1 MSDIIRDP
9 QAIEARSFEIIDAE
23 VGVHTFSE
31 DEWPIVRR
39 IVHTSAD
46 YDFVMNTLITDGAVI
61 SGIKAISEGCQIY
74 CDTNMVLSGVNKSRL
89 AEFGCS
95 ISCHVADPDVAA
107 QAKAEGVT
115 RSIVALRK
123 GVASGAKIFLIGNAP
138 TALYELLQLCADG
151 KVDPALVVGVPVGFV
166 GAAESKEELVAS
178 GLPQITCRGRK
189 GGSTIA
195 AAICNALV
203 LLAKARG

>member
-1 MSDIIRDP
+1 MIRDP
-9 QAIEARSFEIIDAE
+9 QLIEARSFEIIDAE
-23 VGVHTFSE
+23 VGEHRFSAE
-31 DEWPIVRR
+31 EWPIVRR

-46 YDFVMNTLITDGAVI
+46 YDFVMNTLISPGAVASALQAI
-61 SGIKAISEGCQIY
+61 RSGCGIY
-74 CDTNMVLSGVNKSRL
+74 CDTNMVLSGVSKQRL
-89 AEFGCS
+89 AAFGCS
-95 ISCHVADPDVAA
+95 IACHVADADVAA

-123 GVASGAKIFLIGNAP
+123 GVAAGAKIFLIGNAP
-138 TALYELLQLCADG
+138 TALFELLRLCREGA
-151 KVDPALVVGVPVGFV
+151 VEPVLVVGVPVGFV

-195 AAICNALV
+195 AAIGNAL
-203 LLAKARG
+203 LILAEETGNG